1 LAAKI
6 KQLALKRK
14 LRALL
19 TQGQSPHECGG
30 CNPRLNGDGGMK
42 FFSRFFACCDGSLTT
57 ALERQR
63 LGRTMPGE
71 TAAIA
76 GTRLGVLVS

>member
-1 LAAKI
+1 M
-6 KQLALKRK
+6 R
-14 LRALL
+14 
-19 TQGQSPHECGG
+19 
-30 CNPRLNGDGGMK
+30 
-42 FFSRFFACCDGSLTT
+42 FFSRLFVRCDGNLTT